1 MPLRNKPLLVIVGPT
16 AVGKTQVSIEIAR
29 RMDAEIVSADSRLF
43 YRGMDIGTAKPAPV
57 ERQGVPHHLVDVAD
71 PDEVWSLALFQQA
84 AQQAIADIHARGKLP
99 ILVGGTGQYVKAVIE
114 GWQPPAQP
122 PHPLLRSV
130 LERMADEQ
138 GKEAMH
144 SMLALLDPV
153 AAQGIDPRN
162 VRRTIRALEVIFSTG
177 RRFSE
182 QRRKSSSPYLVQIL
196 GLTRNRKTLYERID
210 SRIEDMLQRG
220 FLEEVRALLEKYPPD
235 LPAFSAIGYRQLIEV
250 LQGSK
255 TLEEAVL
262 EIRRLTR
269 RYVRQ
274 QGAWFREE
282 DPQIRWFD
290 LDQVSVEEIVNF
302 VILWWMEVSQ
312 HESSLG

>member
-1 MPLRNKPLLVIVGPT
+1 
-16 AVGKTQVSIEIAR
+16 
-29 RMDAEIVSADSRLF
+29 
-43 YRGMDIGTAKPAPV
+43 
-57 ERQGVPHHLVDVAD
+57 
-71 PDEVWSLALFQQA
+71 
-84 AQQAIADIHARGKLP
+84 
-99 ILVGGTGQYVKAVIE
+99 
-114 GWQPPAQP
+114 
-122 PHPLLRSV
+122 
-130 LERMADEQ
+130 MADEE

-177 RRFSE
+177 KRFSE

-302 VILWWMEVSQ
+302 VILWWMEVYQ